1 MAKAKNIVTS
11 ITVEI
16 DAPVSVVWQ
25 VLTDL
30 DRYPEWNP
38 FTARIDS
45 TFKLGD
51 PVHLH
56 IPTPGKTPADGKL
69 MVYTEYLVA
78 FEPEQLLSWE
88 KRPTEDDKNA
98 ARRDQY
104 LEKISEEKTRYF
116 NTDIFLGVNQDSI
129 MKLSGAWVQMS
140 FDNVARALKKQAEK
154 VYAEQRAQA

>member
-1 MAKAKNIVTS
+1 M
-11 ITVEI
+11 
-16 DAPVSVVWQ
+16 
-25 VLTDL
+25 
-30 DRYPEWNP
+30 
-38 FTARIDS
+38 
-45 TFKLGD
+45 
-51 PVHLH
+51 HLH